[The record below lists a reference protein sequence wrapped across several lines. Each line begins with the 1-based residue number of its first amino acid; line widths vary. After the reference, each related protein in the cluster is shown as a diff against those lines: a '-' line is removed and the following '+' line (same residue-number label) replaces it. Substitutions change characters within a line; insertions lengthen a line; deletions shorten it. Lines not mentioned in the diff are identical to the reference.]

1 MKMRTLF
8 LILALAGGVQPAA
21 GPSEATKTSNEPA
34 PAARP
39 TMQKYAENVAILLQ
53 NLRAF
58 DKNPSKEQ
66 KQIVTQALTTLKGLS
81 HNVRP
86 TLDLYAVDPVMR
98 YLSIDLTIQFT
109 KIEDAYNAGNYPYSR
124 YLLRQTTQYCVGCH
138 AASSIKHSAVVM
150 FREPSGNMSDLER
163 AEYFSA
169 TRRHEEAM
177 IAYEKFLSDK
187 KFKRA
192 QPELW
197 EKAVQNLLAIT
208 IRIRQDASITLEMIS
223 ALLDEGGYSP
233 QQTETLQVWRQ
244 SAKAW
249 QREPLDKKIKGKDAL
264 EKVRQMMSNGQ
275 KLSERGANFGFIEF
289 MRAGLLLNELAM
301 SDMADAL
308 KAQAYLLTGQ
318 TSENLRDVF
327 LWMRPEAYYEA
338 CIRIRPRTP
347 EAKECMKQ
355 WEFYQ
360 QKNPAEAW
368 DKDKLRQ
375 LSEMAQ

>member
-1 MKMRTLF
+1 MRTLF
-8 LILALAGGVQPAA
+8 LILALAGGIQPAA
-21 GPSEATKTSNEPA
+21 VASDPTKTSSEQP

-58 DKNPSKEQ
+58 DHNPGKEQ
-66 KQIVTQALTTLKGLS
+66 KQSVNQALSTLKGLS
-81 HNVRP
+81 HDVRP
-86 TLDLYAVDPVMR
+86 TLDLYAIDPVMK
-98 YLSIDLTIQFT
+98 YISLDLTSQFQR
-109 KIEDAYNAGNYPYSR
+109 IEDAYNAANYPYAR

-150 FREPSGNMSDLER
+150 FKEPSGNLNELER

-177 IAYEKFLSDK
+177 LAYEKFLGDR
-187 KFKRA
+187 KFKKA

-223 ALLDEGGYSP
+223 ALLDEGGYSA
-233 QQTETLQVWRQ
+233 QQTELLQIWRQ

-249 QREPLDKKIKGKDAL
+249 QREPLDKKSKGSAAL
-264 EKVRQMMSNGQ
+264 DKVRTLMSKGQ
-275 KLSERGANFGFIEF
+275 KLSERGRNLGFIEY
-289 MRAGLLLNELAM
+289 MRAGSLLNEIALTES
-301 SDMADAL
+301 SDDL

-318 TSENLRDVF
+318 VSENLRDVF
-327 LWMRPEAYYEA
+327 IWMRPEAYYEA
-338 CIRIRPRTP
+338 CIRIKPRTP
-347 EAKECMKQ
+347 QAKECAKQ
-355 WEFYQ
+355 WESYQ
-360 QKNPAEAW
+360 VKFPAEAW
-368 DKDKLRQ
+368 EKDRLRQ
-375 LSEMAQ
+375 LSELIP

>member
-1 MKMRTLF
+1 MRTLF

-21 GPSEATKTSNEPA
+21 VPTEATKTSNEP
-34 PAARP
+34 PLAARP

-58 DKNPSKEQ
+58 DNNPTKEQ
-66 KQIVTQALTTLKGLS
+66 KQNVTQALATLKGLS

-86 TLDLYAVDPVMR
+86 TLDLYALDPVMR
-98 YLSIDLTIQFT
+98 YLSIDLTTQFT

-138 AASSIKHSAVVM
+138 AASSIKHSTVVM
-150 FREPSGNMSDLER
+150 FKEPSGNMNDLER

-187 KFKRA
+187 KFKKA

-223 ALLDEGGYSP
+223 ALLDEGGYTP
-233 QQTETLQVWRQ
+233 QQTEMLQVWRQ

-249 QREPLDKKIKGKDAL
+249 QREPLDKKIKGKEAL
-264 EKVRQMMSNGQ
+264 DKVRQMMSKGQ
-275 KLSERGANFGFIEF
+275 KLSERGANFGFIEY
-289 MRAGLLLNELAM
+289 MRAGSLLNELAL
-301 SDMADAL
+301 SDMADEL

-375 LSEMAQ
+375 LSEMAR

>member
-1 MKMRTLF
+1 MRTLF

-21 GPSEATKTSNEPA
+21 VQPDPTKTSSVQP

-58 DKNPSKEQ
+58 DNNPSKEQ
-66 KQIVTQALTTLKGLS
+66 KQAVTQALATLKGLS
-81 HNVRP
+81 HDVRP

-98 YLSIDLTIQFT
+98 YLSIDLTTQFH
-109 KIEDAYNAGNYPYSR
+109 KIEDAYNAANYPYSR

-150 FREPSGNMSDLER
+150 FKEPSGTMSDLER

-177 IAYEKFLSDK
+177 LAYEKFLSDK
-187 KFKRA
+187 KFKKA

-223 ALLDEGGYSP
+223 ALLDEGGYAP
-233 QQTETLQVWRQ
+233 QQTEMLQVWRQ

-249 QREPLDKKIKGKDAL
+249 QREPLDKKVKGSEAL
-264 EKVRQMMSNGQ
+264 EKVRQLMGNGQ
-275 KLSERGANFGFIEF
+275 KLSERGRSFGFIEY
-289 MRAGLLLNELAM
+289 MRAGLMLNEIAM
-301 SDMADAL
+301 SDINDDL

-318 TSENLRDVF
+318 ASENLRDVF

-338 CIRIRPRTP
+338 CIRIKPRTP
-347 EAKECMKQ
+347 HAKECAKQ

-360 QKNPAEAW
+360 QKYPTEAW
-368 DKDKLRQ
+368 EKDKLRQ
-375 LSEMAQ
+375 LSGMTQ

>member
-21 GPSEATKTSNEPA
+21 VPTEATKTSNEPA

-58 DKNPSKEQ
+58 DNNPSKEQ
-66 KQIVTQALTTLKGLS
+66 KQSVTQALATLKGLS
-81 HNVRP
+81 HDVRP

-98 YLSIDLTIQFT
+98 HLSIDLTTQFT

-138 AASSIKHSAVVM
+138 AASSVKHSAVVM
-150 FREPSGNMSDLER
+150 FKEPSGNLSELER

-187 KFKRA
+187 KFKKA

-223 ALLDEGGYSP
+223 ALLDEGGYTP
-233 QQTETLQVWRQ
+233 QQTEMLQVWRQ

-249 QREPLDKKIKGKDAL
+249 QREPLDKKIKGKEAL
-264 EKVRQMMSNGQ
+264 EKVRQMMGKGQ
-275 KLSERGANFGFIEF
+275 KLNERGTNFGFIEY
-289 MRAGLLLNELAM
+289 MRAGSLLNELAM

-318 TSENLRDVF
+318 TSENLRDLF

-347 EAKECMKQ
+347 EARECRKQ

-360 QKNPAEAW
+360 QKNPSEAW
-368 DKDKLRQ
+368 DRDKLRQ
-375 LSEMAQ
+375 LSEMAP